1 MSGSSQQLKCGDV
14 ATAMPLNNP
23 IQPSFQS
30 SSPTDIPRTVSSS
43 QLGSLQPRGEATE
56 LAALPHGAPDDPG
69 AAEVQDET
77 SQQPAFQPFFTL
89 IEDIP
94 AGVYHHPTVH
104 YIFSDDDTDII
115 TEAALR
121 SLEAQQDA
129 LPASRNH
136 VYTGQHDGPEAQ
148 EPSTLLPP
156 PIPGV
161 QEKYVVLDV
170 EPVPASEHS
179 TSAAAPGTI
188 NFGAG
193 TTNTMSTSPATQLSP
208 GAGTAS
214 HPHFR
219 VTSAKS
225 FSPDWQVMK
234 SEMVPAP
241 TFENNEDGDGAGH
254 GLMLKIHG
262 TAGLPYAAESGK
274 EHGTPRLEDMMNQ
287 FAKRMSELQT
297 VIDSAKVKDSE
308 GGKAQGRD
316 GETEAGADQEQA
328 QELPHD
334 KEKIGAEEQVQDAE
348 VPDAVLKEHI
358 SQKPALDEAEG

>member
-1 MSGSSQQLKCGDV
+1 MS
-14 ATAMPLNNP
+14 LNNP
-23 IQPSFQS
+23 NHPPFQS
-30 SSPTDIPRTVSSS
+30 SSPTEIPRNVSSS
-43 QLGSLQPRGEATE
+43 QLDCPHAHGEAAE
-56 LAALPHGAPDDPG
+56 LVTSPHGAPDDPRA
-69 AAEVQDET
+69 AAEAQDGT
-77 SQQPAFQPFFTL
+77 PQQPAFQPFFTL

-94 AGVYHHPTVH
+94 AGEYHHPTVH

-129 LPASRNH
+129 LPPSNEH
-136 VYTGQHDGPEAQ
+136 VYIRQHDEPEEQ

-161 QEKYVVLDV
+161 REKYVVLDV
-170 EPVPASEHS
+170 EPVPASEHI
-179 TSAAAPGTI
+179 TPAAAPATI
-188 NFGAG
+188 NFVAG
-193 TTNTMSTSPATQLSP
+193 TTNTMSTSPATQTSP

-241 TFENNEDGDGAGH
+241 TFENNEDRDGTGH

-274 EHGTPRLEDMMNQ
+274 ERGTPRLEDMMNQ

-297 VIDSAKVKDSE
+297 VIDSAHVEGEEPGSE
-308 GGKAQGRD
+308 KPRTAD
-316 GETEAGADQEQA
+316 GETGAGADQDQA

-334 KEKIGAEEQVQDAE
+334 KEKMSAEEQVQDGE
-348 VPDAVLKEHI
+348 VPEAALKEETC
-358 SQKPALDEAEG
+358 QKSALDEAEG

>member
-1 MSGSSQQLKCGDV
+1 MS
-14 ATAMPLNNP
+14 LNNP
-23 IQPSFQS
+23 THPPFQS
-30 SSPTDIPRTVSSS
+30 TSPTDIPRTVSSS
-43 QLGSLQPRGEATE
+43 QLDGPHTRGEATE
-56 LAALPHGAPDDPG
+56 LVPSPHGDPP
-69 AAEVQDET
+69 AVEAQDGT
-77 SQQPAFQPFFTL
+77 PQQPAFQPFFTL

-94 AGVYHHPTVH
+94 VGEYHHPTVH

-129 LPASRNH
+129 LPANKKH
-136 VYTGQHDGPEAQ
+136 VYIEQHDESEGR

-170 EPVPASEHS
+170 EPVPASEHI
-179 TSAAAPGTI
+179 TPAAAPATI

-193 TTNTMSTSPATQLSP
+193 ITNTMSTSPATQPSP
-208 GAGTAS
+208 SAGTAS
-214 HPHFR
+214 HPLFR

-225 FSPDWQVMK
+225 FSPDWQVMR

-241 TFENNEDGDGAGH
+241 TFENNEDGDGTGH

-274 EHGTPRLEDMMNQ
+274 ERGTPRLEDMMNQ
-287 FAKRMSELQT
+287 FAKRMAELQT
-297 VIDSAKVKDSE
+297 VIDSAHVEEEAESE
-308 GGKAQGRD
+308 KPHSGD
-316 GETEAGADQEQA
+316 GEPEAGADQDQA
-328 QELPHD
+328 QELPHQ
-334 KEKIGAEEQVQDAE
+334 KMSAEEQTQDGE
-348 VPDAVLKEHI
+348 VPE
-358 SQKPALDEAEG
+358 QKLALDEAEG

>member
-1 MSGSSQQLKCGDV
+1 MS
-14 ATAMPLNNP
+14 LNNP
-23 IQPSFQS
+23 IHPPFQS
-30 SSPTDIPRTVSSS
+30 SSPTDIPRTISSS
-43 QLGSLQPRGEATE
+43 QRDGPHIHGEATE
-56 LAALPHGAPDDPG
+56 LVPSPHGDPP
-69 AAEVQDET
+69 AAEAQDGT

-94 AGVYHHPTVH
+94 AGEYHHPTVH

-129 LPASRNH
+129 LPANKKH
-136 VYTGQHDGPEAQ
+136 VYIGQHDETEGR

-170 EPVPASEHS
+170 EPVPASEHI
-179 TSAAAPGTI
+179 TPAAVPATI

-193 TTNTMSTSPATQLSP
+193 ITNTMSTSPATQPSP
-208 GAGTAS
+208 TGSSS

-219 VTSAKS
+219 VASAKS
-225 FSPDWQVMK
+225 FSPDWQVMR

-241 TFENNEDGDGAGH
+241 TFENNDGDGTGH

-262 TAGLPYAAESGK
+262 TAGLPFAAESGK
-274 EHGTPRLEDMMNQ
+274 ERGTPRLEDMMNQ
-287 FAKRMSELQT
+287 FAKRMAELQT
-297 VIDSAKVKDSE
+297 VIDSADVEEDVETEEPHS
-308 GGKAQGRD
+308 GD
-316 GETEAGADQEQA
+316 GEPRAGADQEQEQA
-328 QELPHD
+328 QELPR
-334 KEKIGAEEQVQDAE
+334 EQKMSADEQAQDGKVSE
-348 VPDAVLKEHI
+348 QE
-358 SQKPALDEAEG
+358 PALDEVEG